1 MAVKCPK
8 CQHENPDGT
17 HFCGNCAAPLKPSEE
32 IHISQTRTILKPT
45 DELAVGSTIAR
56 KYKIIGVLGS
66 GGMGIVYKA
75 EDTRLKRNVALKF
88 LPPELS
94 RDEEAKERF
103 TREAQAAAALSHSS
117 ICTIH
122 EVDEEEG
129 RSFITMECIEGQNLR
144 EKVAKGP
151 LGIDEAIELAMQ
163 IGEGLEEAHRKE
175 VIHRDIKSSNIMVTE
190 KGQAKIM
197 DFGLAKIKGAAILT
211 REATTMGTV
220 AYMSPEQTR
229 GETVDHRTDIWS
241 LGVVLFEMLSGQLP
255 FRGERDSSV
264 MYSIVH
270 EEARS
275 LKDFNL
281 DIPEEV
287 GQIVEKA
294 MAKNLDERYQT
305 VRELLDDLKSISEGI
320 APEGIR
326 ARLRRAKLLKRKKAI
341 LYAGIAGFVVVLTV
355 TALTLF
361 TGRAE
366 AMDSIAVLPLENLS
380 GDPNLEYFSD
390 GITDA
395 LINELAKISAL
406 RVISRTS
413 VMQYKEVR
421 KSLSEIARELNVDAV
436 VEASVLAVSGRV
448 HIRAQLIQA
457 STEQNLWAQSYERE
471 IRDILV
477 LQSEMARA
485 ISREINVKLT
495 PQEETRFASAR
506 PVDPE
511 AYMDYLKGI
520 FYLNKF
526 TLDGFNKGL
535 AYLNQAIEKDPMN
548 SLPYAGLAI
557 GTSIAGHGLG
567 LGLVPPREA
576 FPPAKEAALKALEL
590 DEMLAEAHTALALVK
605 QYYEWDWA
613 GAEQAFQRALEL
625 NPNIPEA
632 HRHYAWYLRLFG
644 RTDDALAEMK
654 RAQEVDPL
662 TPIYTA
668 ELGWLYW
675 GAGQYEK
682 AIEQAQKSLEMDP
695 DFPVG
700 LHVLGSVYAAQEM
713 YEEAIAVHQK
723 MAAIY
728 PAWKWSLLNT
738 YVLAGRRDETQKILA
753 ELADEGRPSDT
764 MPLARIC
771 IILGEKEESLRWL
784 EAAYEYRHGW
794 LPWVSGSPQ
803 FELLRD
809 DPRFQ
814 DLLRRMNLPVKE

>member
-8 CQHENPDGT
+8 CHHENPDGT
-17 HFCGNCAAPLKPSEE
+17 RFCGNCAVPLRPSEK

-56 KYKIIGVLGS
+56 KYKIIDVLGS

-75 EDTRLKRNVALKF
+75 EDNRLKRNVALKF

-94 RDEEAKERF
+94 RDKEAKERF
-103 TREAQAAAALSHSS
+103 AREAQAAAALSHSS

-129 RSFITMECIEGQNLR
+129 TSFITMEYIEGQTLR
-144 EKVAKGP
+144 QKVTKEP
-151 LGIDEAIELAMQ
+151 LGIDEAIKIAIQ
-163 IGEGLEEAHRKE
+163 IGEGLEEAHNKD

-197 DFGLAKIKGAAILT
+197 DFGLAKIKGAAIIT
-211 REATTMGTV
+211 REATTLGTV

-229 GETVDHRTDIWS
+229 GEIVDHRTDIWS

-270 EEARS
+270 EQARP

-294 MAKNLDERYQT
+294 MAKKVDERYQT
-305 VRELLDDLKSISEGI
+305 VRELLDDLKSISEGKE
-320 APEGIR
+320 PEGIR
-326 ARLRRAKLLKRKKAI
+326 ARLRRAKLLKRKRAI
-341 LYAGIAGFVVVLTV
+341 LYAGIVGFVVILTMI
-355 TALTLF
+355 ALTLF

-495 PQEETRFASAR
+495 PQEETRLASAR

-526 TLDGFNKGL
+526 TLDGFKKGL

-567 LGLVPPREA
+567 FGLVPPSEA

-605 QYYEWDWA
+605 LYYDWDWA
-613 GAEQAFQRALEL
+613 GAEQAFRRALEL

-632 HRHYAWYLRLFG
+632 HRHYAWYLRLVE
-644 RTDDALAEMK
+644 RTYDALAEMK
-654 RAQEVDPL
+654 LAQEVDPL

-675 GAGQYEK
+675 GAGQYEE
-682 AIEQAQKSLEMDP
+682 AIEEAQKSLEMDP

-728 PAWKWSLLNT
+728 PAWKWSLVNT
-738 YVLAGRRDETQKILA
+738 YALAGRRDEAQKILA
-753 ELADEGRPSDT
+753 
-764 MPLARIC
+764 
-771 IILGEKEESLRWL
+771 
-784 EAAYEYRHGW
+784 
-794 LPWVSGSPQ
+794 GSPGSAG
-803 FELLRD
+803 LLSSSS
-809 DPRFQ
+809 
-814 DLLRRMNLPVKE
+814 